1 MSEQEIQLVNELL
14 LGATPLSA
22 YCLGVACSM
31 AWKDGLVPTRE
42 FLERAKACVKI
53 EVFDAWQDAA

>member
-14 LGATPLSA
+14 LGATP
-22 YCLGVACSM
+22 
-31 AWKDGLVPTRE
+31 PTRE